1 MLGLLLI
8 DINYRQI
15 HKLIYEVFNEFY
27 ELRRLK
33 TTIKFNTNTNS
44 KQKYQP
50 FLPGYSAQNW
60 FVSVWLSNEFVIMI
74 HLLLVDDQELVCQG
88 LRAMLNL
95 ESDIEV
101 VGVANNGQVAI
112 QQVEAL
118 QPDVVLMDVRM
129 PVMDGREATRIIC
142 QRFPNVKV
150 LIVSTFDEDEYI
162 AHSIK
167 AGAKGYLLKDM
178 PVEELVRAIRL
189 IDRGYTQM
197 GPGLMERMLDGMI
210 DIKSDKETEVALVE
224 LTPREIEV
232 LNLIGIGCTNREI
245 ARQLYIAEATVK
257 SHVTHILNR
266 LNLRNR
272 SQIAIYANSVKQA
285 YLN

>member
-1 MLGLLLI
+1 
-8 DINYRQI
+8 
-15 HKLIYEVFNEFY
+15 
-27 ELRRLK
+27 
-33 TTIKFNTNTNS
+33 
-44 KQKYQP
+44 
-50 FLPGYSAQNW
+50 
-60 FVSVWLSNEFVIMI
+60 MI

-245 ARQLYIAEATVK
+245 ALQLYIAEATVK